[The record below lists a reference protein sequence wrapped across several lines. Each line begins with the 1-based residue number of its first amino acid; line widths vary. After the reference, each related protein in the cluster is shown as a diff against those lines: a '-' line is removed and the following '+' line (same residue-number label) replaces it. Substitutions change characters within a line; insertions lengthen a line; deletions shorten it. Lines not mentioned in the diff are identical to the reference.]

1 MEKKK
6 PVKERVKE
14 KAAAVKAKLKGSKP
28 AAAKCCVAAM
38 LALALVGCM
47 ETMPASRATTA
58 SYRIDVTLKVADGAK
73 GNTFNVPFTIG
84 DGALASADSAGSTET
99 QTSTPTM
106 DIKPDTNIEV
116 PVNKSGGGAQSVGS
130 VLGDAAAAAVKGLMS
145 KSATSGSEATCADG
159 SCTDGSCADGSCTPK

>member
-1 MEKKK
+1 
-6 PVKERVKE
+6 
-14 KAAAVKAKLKGSKP
+14 
-28 AAAKCCVAAM
+28 
-38 LALALVGCM
+38 
-47 ETMPASRATTA
+47 
-58 SYRIDVTLKVADGAK
+58 
-73 GNTFNVPFTIG
+73 
-84 DGALASADSAGSTET
+84 
-99 QTSTPTM
+99 M